1 MSCPYL
7 KLCGGCPQRNKTE
20 AEYQKQKE
28 AFTKQILS
36 EISTPFSWGNP
47 VFIKDGT
54 RRRASLA
61 FEYRK
66 RKLALGFNRYNSND
80 IVDVE
85 SCALLR
91 TDLNDVL
98 PFLRKLM
105 QKICSVSLQIKKG
118 KKTLSQTINNGD
130 IWLCVLDGGVDVVLE
145 YDAPLSLEHRMILFE
160 EVNANPQIIRL
171 SHRRSAK
178 DVAEPIVEK
187 SKPTLTI
194 GGVNVSIPA
203 GTFLQP
209 SKEGEEALICLVKK
223 YLGESGGKIADLFCG
238 VGTFSYA
245 LAQNKANKILAADSS
260 VELLKGF
267 QETVNRNQVPNIK
280 IVTRNL
286 FKYPLDAEELKDID
300 VVVFDP
306 PRAGAAAQAKVMSL
320 MPIASRPQKIIA
332 ISCNP
337 ATFVNDANTLIQGG
351 YKLQEV
357 TMVDQFTYSNHSE
370 LVALFTN

>member
-7 KLCGGCPQRNKTE
+7 KLCGGCPQRHKTE
-20 AEYQKQKE
+20 AEYKKQKE
-28 AFTKQILS
+28 AFVKQILS
-36 EISTPFSWGNP
+36 KISTPFSWGDP
-47 VFIKDGT
+47 IFIKDGT

-66 RKLALGFNRYNSND
+66 GKFTLGFNRYNSND

-85 SCALLR
+85 NCALLR
-91 TDLNDVL
+91 AEINDLL

-105 QKICSVSLQIKKG
+105 QEICSVPLQIKKG
-118 KKTLSQTINNGD
+118 KKTLAQTINKGD
-130 IWLCVLDGGVDVVLE
+130 IWLCVLNGGIDVVLE

-160 EVNANPQIIRL
+160 AVNSNPQIIRL
-171 SHRRSAK
+171 SHRCNAN
-178 DVAEPIVEK
+178 DVAEPIIEK

-209 SKEGEEALICLVKK
+209 SKEGEEALIYIVKK
-223 YLGESGGKIADLFCG
+223 YLGESGGKFADLFCG

-245 LAQNKANKILAADSS
+245 LAQNRINKILAADSS

-267 QETVNRNQVPNIK
+267 QETINRNQIPNIK

-286 FKYPLDAEELKDID
+286 FKYPLDTEELKDID

-320 MPIASRPQKIIA
+320 MPIDSRPQKIIA

-337 ATFVNDANTLIQGG
+337 ATFVNDANALIQGG